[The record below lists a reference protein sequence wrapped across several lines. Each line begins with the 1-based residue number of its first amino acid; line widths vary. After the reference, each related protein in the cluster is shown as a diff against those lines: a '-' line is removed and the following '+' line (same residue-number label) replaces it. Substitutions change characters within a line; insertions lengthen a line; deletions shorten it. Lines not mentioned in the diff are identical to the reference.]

1 MIHFEQVN
9 FNYSEK
15 IIVKDFSFTLPTQ
28 GLTLLTG
35 SSGCGKTTLLRLIA
49 GLEQPQSGTITAPK
63 TAMLFQENRL
73 FPWRSVLSHLTD
85 VMTLPP
91 ASAKEKALDLLAVVE
106 LENEANALP
115 AILSGGMQRRLSL
128 ARCFALQ
135 KPLYLLDE
143 PFSGVDKKRRERIL
157 TRLQERNYTLLLSG
171 HEEGLADRADN
182 IFSLNGP
189 PVIVTRTK

>member
-9 FNYSEK
+9 FNYSNK

-91 ASAKEKALDLLAVVE
+91 ASAKEKALDLLAMVE

-128 ARCFALQ
+128 ARCFTLQ
-135 KPLYLLDE
+135 NSLYLLDE
-143 PFSGVDKKRRERIL
+143 PFSGVDEKRRERIL

-182 IFSLNGP
+182 IFSLSGP

>member
-9 FNYSEK
+9 FNYSNK

-91 ASAKEKALDLLAVVE
+91 ASAKEKALDLLAMVE
-106 LENEANALP
+106 LENEVNALP

-135 KPLYLLDE
+135 NSLYLLDE
-143 PFSGVDKKRRERIL
+143 PFSGVDEKRRERIL

-182 IFSLNGP
+182 IFSLSGP